1 MKKLLVLVLTL
12 LIVSINGCGG
22 GGSSSGTSGS
32 TGVTINVG
40 SIGASSAGGVQS
52 QSIPSTVASIRFTI
66 SASDMTTITRTVSV
80 AGSTTITE
88 SFDVP
93 NGNNRLFL
101 VEALNSSGTVIYSGS
116 TYANLNGTATTLSI
130 TMTSTVWVKTY
141 GGASQDIL
149 LSVQQTS
156 DSGYIVAGYTT
167 SFGAGYYD
175 FWVSKLNSTGGVEWQ
190 KAYGGA
196 SDEAAIFVRQ
206 TSDGGYIVAG
216 EGASF
221 GAGSYDFWVLK
232 LASTGGVEW
241 EKAYG
246 GLLGDNA
253 LSVRQTSDGGY
264 IVAGQTQSFGAG
276 SYDIWVLK
284 LASTGAVE
292 WEKAYGGSSFETT
305 YSIQQTSDSGYI
317 VAGYTNSFSEGDYDF
332 WVLKLAS
339 TGAVEWEKTYG
350 GSDNDYAYSI
360 QQTSDS
366 GYIVT
371 GQTYSYGAGSDDM
384 WVLKLNS
391 TGGVD
396 WQKTYGGSAS
406 DWARSIQ
413 RTSDGGYIVVKDT
426 KSFGAGLYDA
436 WILKLTSA
444 GDITWEKAYGGTSDD
459 WVNMIQQTS
468 DGGYITVG
476 GADSFGAGS
485 TDFWVLKLPSDG
497 AITFGSSSGA
507 TKTNTSATVSNTSVT
522 GSTTSATITATSAT
536 VTTTSA
542 TATDTTATISQQA
555 P

>member
-196 SDEAAIFVRQ
+196 SDEAAIF
-206 TSDGGYIVAG
+206 
-216 EGASF
+216 
-221 GAGSYDFWVLK
+221 
-232 LASTGGVEW
+232 
-241 EKAYG
+241 
-246 GLLGDNA
+246 
-253 LSVRQTSDGGY
+253 VRQTSDGGY